1 MQTFSQTGQEKKI
14 EKINKIRN
22 ESEEL
27 TSNPA
32 EIRILRMYTKKLSN
46 VDNNGKKNMLK
57 SRKRFINKLD
67 NVDEVENTQKYKNV
81 QN

>member
-22 ESEEL
+22 KSEEL

-46 VDNNGKKNMLK
+46 VDNNGKKK
-57 SRKRFINKLD
+57 HA
-67 NVDEVENTQKYKNV
+67 
-81 QN
+81 